1 MIFQAL
7 GNCRRLKMRS
17 DRPSNIDLPTIC
29 SVIATAGVL
38 ALTSANGTFAQE
50 TAKGLLAVQVRS
62 QGQVCDNP
70 ISATRD
76 KKQSAPDASVW
87 VLRCENNSYRV
98 RLAPDMAARI
108 QRLN

>member
-1 MIFQAL
+1 
-7 GNCRRLKMRS
+7 MRS
-17 DRPSNIDLPTIC
+17 YPASTFGVHTVCCMI
-29 SVIATAGVL
+29 VATVVATL
-38 ALTSANGTFAQE
+38 ASANVTLAQE

-76 KKQSAPDASVW
+76 KKHSAPDVAVW

-108 QRLN
+108 QRLK

>member
-1 MIFQAL
+1 
-7 GNCRRLKMRS
+7 MRS
-17 DRPSNIDLPTIC
+17 SCPSNISLPTTC
-29 SVIATAGVL
+29 STIAAAAIATL
-38 ALTSANGTFAQE
+38 APANGALAQE
-50 TAKGLLAVQVRS
+50 TAKGLLAIQVRS

-76 KKQSAPDASVW
+76 KKQSGPDVSVW

-108 QRLN
+108 QRLNSRPE

>member
-1 MIFQAL
+1 
-7 GNCRRLKMRS
+7 MRS
-17 DRPSNIDLPTIC
+17 DRPCNIVVPTIC
-29 SVIATAGVL
+29 SKIATAMV
-38 ALTSANGTFAQE
+38 ATLTSANDSFVQE
-50 TAKGLLAVQVRS
+50 TEKRLVAIQVLS

-76 KKQSAPDASVW
+76 KKHSAPDVSVW

-108 QRLN
+108 QRLK

>member
-1 MIFQAL
+1 M
-7 GNCRRLKMRS
+7 KS
-17 DRPSNIDLPTIC
+17 DRPSTIGLPTIC
-29 SVIATAGVL
+29 SMIATAAVAVL
-38 ALTSANGTFAQE
+38 TTATGAFTQE

-70 ISATRD
+70 ISA
-76 KKQSAPDASVW
+76 QSAPDVSVW

-108 QRLN
+108 QRLK

>member
-1 MIFQAL
+1 
-7 GNCRRLKMRS
+7 MRS
-17 DRPSNIDLPTIC
+17 DRPSNIGLPIC
-29 SVIATAGVL
+29 SMIATAAV
-38 ALTSANGTFAQE
+38 ATLT
-50 TAKGLLAVQVRS
+50 S

-76 KKQSAPDASVW
+76 KKQSAPDVSVW

-108 QRLN
+108 QRLK

>member
-1 MIFQAL
+1 
-7 GNCRRLKMRS
+7 MRS
-17 DRPSNIDLPTIC
+17 SCPSNINLPTTC
-29 SVIATAGVL
+29 STIAAAVIATL
-38 ALTSANGTFAQE
+38 APANGALAQE
-50 TAKGLLAVQVRS
+50 TAKGLLAIQVRS

-76 KKQSAPDASVW
+76 KKQSGPDVSVW

-108 QRLN
+108 QRLNSRPE